1 MSITINEWVTR
12 LRDEYLLEFIA
23 DGGAAVKIA
32 VATPE
37 LRDAVAPAVRQAADG
52 YLTAHVDAAQTKV
65 HMVHQLF
72 HAVARQ
78 VDWDGMAERW
88 LRAALPACGILVEPE
103 QPFSDMETIAHANG
117 RSVQMLYGDI
127 NRLITNGILCDYRMG
142 KEFRTAMAM
151 LCLWRINP
159 QNVSSNDAEMLKQ
172 WLIGERCNLSAL
184 KRMQIHQRI
193 GRHNARL
200 LLASLATWSRLVG
213 YRGFVLTLDLTTVI
227 ENDVSLLTP
236 VVRYSRAAVLD
247 TYEVL
252 RQCIDEVDE
261 MTHFLLVAITGGGL
275 LDPNN
280 PRRNVDNYT
289 ALKLRIIDEVHDKHR
304 ANPLNVMVR
313 LGEPAPEGAAV

>member
-1 MSITINEWVTR
+1 MSITITEWVTH
-12 LRDEYLLEFIA
+12 LRDEYLAEFIA
-23 DGGAAVKIA
+23 DGGAAVKIT
-32 VATPE
+32 VTPPE
-37 LRDAVAPAVRQAADG
+37 LRDAVAPAVREAAVG

-72 HAVARQ
+72 HAVAQQ
-78 VDWDGMAERW
+78 VDWDDMAERW
-88 LRAALPACGILVEPE
+88 LRTALPTCGILVEPE
-103 QPFSDMETIAHANG
+103 QSLAEIETIAQANG
-117 RSVQMLYGDI
+117 RSVPQLYADI
-127 NRLITNGILCDYRMG
+127 HRLITNGILCDYRMG

-159 QNVSSNDAEMLKQ
+159 QNVSSTDAEMIKQ
-172 WLIGERCNLSAL
+172 WLIGARCNLSAL

-200 LLASLATWSRLVG
+200 LLASLATWSWLVG
-213 YRGFVLTLDLTTVI
+213 YRGFVLTIDFTPVF
-227 ENDVSLLTP
+227 ENDVSLLTQ
-236 VVRYSRAAVLD
+236 VRYSRAAVLD

-252 RQCIDEVDE
+252 RQCIDEIDE
-261 MTHFLLVAITGGGL
+261 LTHFLLVAITGSGL

-280 PRRNVDNYT
+280 PKRNVDNYT

-313 LGEPAPEGAAV
+313 LGEPELEGVGA

>member
-1 MSITINEWVTR
+1 MSITLTEWVTR
-12 LRDEYLLEFIA
+12 LHDEYLAEFIV

-32 VATPE
+32 VAPPE
-37 LRDAVAPAVRQAADG
+37 LRDAVAPAVREAAEG

-88 LRAALPACGILVEPE
+88 LRVALPACGILVEPE
-103 QPFSDMETIAHANG
+103 QPLSEMDAIARANG
-117 RSVQMLYGDI
+117 RSVSLLYGDI
-127 NRLITNGILCDYRMG
+127 NRLITNGILCDYRLG

-159 QNVSSNDAEMLKQ
+159 QNVSSTDADMVKQ

-200 LLASLATWSRLVG
+200 LLASLAAWSRIVG
-213 YRGFVLTLDLTTVI
+213 YHGFVLTLDLTSVI
-227 ENDVSLLTP
+227 ENDVSYQLQ
-236 VVRYSRAAVLD
+236 VRYSRAAVLD

-252 RQCIDEVDE
+252 RQCIDETDE
-261 MTHFLLVAITGGGL
+261 MTHFLLVAFTGGGL
-275 LDPNN
+275 LDTNN

-289 ALKLRIIDEVHDKHR
+289 ALKLRIIDEVHDRRR

-313 LGEPAPEGAAV
+313 LGESASEGVVA